1 MSKKQVKEQFGTNAT
16 AYATS
21 KVHAKG
27 ASLLRLV
34 ELTQPQSDWQ
44 MLDIATA
51 AGHTAVIFSS
61 HVAHVTATDIT
72 PEMLIVAQKIADE
85 KNITNITIELADAE
99 ALPYD
104 DNSFDL
110 LTCRIAAHHFPNVA
124 QFMAESARVL
134 KPKGILAVVD
144 NVVPGTHLRGKKAT
158 LIRDAGKYVN
168 AFEKLRDPSH
178 GRCLSLSEWQNA
190 FKTAGF
196 INLHQETA
204 PKQMEFDGWADRMQ
218 VSSTNKTRLR
228 AMLTQAPQQVAE
240 FLTPQITGDR
250 IHFHLTEAIMIGNKI
265 DNRP

>member
-1 MSKKQVKEQFGTNAT
+1 MSKRQVKEQFGANAT

-34 ELTQPQSDWQ
+34 ELIQPQPDWQ

-72 PEMLIVAQKIADE
+72 PEMLTVAQKMADE
-85 KNITNITIELADAE
+85 KSITNISIELADAE

-110 LTCRIAAHHFPNVA
+110 LTCRIAAHHFPHID
-124 QFMAESARVL
+124 QFMAHSARVL
-134 KPKGILAVVD
+134 KPNGILAIVD
-144 NVVPGTHLRGKKAT
+144 NVVPGTHLRGKKAE
-158 LIRDAGKYVN
+158 LVRDAGKYVN

-178 GRCLSLSEWQNA
+178 SRCLSLNEWQNA

-196 INLHQETA
+196 INVRQEIA
-204 PKQMEFDGWADRMQ
+204 QKQMEFDGWADRMQ
-218 VSSTNKTRLR
+218 VSLADKTRLR
-228 AMLTQAPQQVAE
+228 VMLTQAPQQVAE

-250 IHFHLTEAIMIGNKI
+250 IHFHLTEAIIIGVCK
-265 DNRP
+265 